1 MLLMEQKLRV
11 VFQVTT
17 YKVHKKKTP
26 DLLIHHIP
34 KNQRKVTCF
43 IFILKWSS
51 LKKKK
56 KKNSN
61 IATVTITATVEAF
74 PLFFKKLVI
83 L

>member
-1 MLLMEQKLRV
+1 ME
-11 VFQVTT
+11 F
-17 YKVHKKKTP
+17 
-26 DLLIHHIP
+26 
-34 KNQRKVTCF
+34 F
-43 IFILKWSS
+43 
-51 LKKKK
+51 KKK